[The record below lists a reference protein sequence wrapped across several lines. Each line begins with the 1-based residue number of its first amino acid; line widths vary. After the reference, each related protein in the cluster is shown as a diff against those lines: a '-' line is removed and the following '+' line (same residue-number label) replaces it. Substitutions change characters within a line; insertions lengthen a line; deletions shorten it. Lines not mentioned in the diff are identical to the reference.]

1 MRKRGASSF
10 VGRKFMV
17 CFHFPGG
24 CRINSFGIVTID
36 GIELVARKMLLTI
49 GVPTIAGV
57 GSVVGHVLW

>member
-1 MRKRGASSF
+1 M
-10 VGRKFMV
+10 GRKFMV